1 VNRVSHRINDLRWAN
16 EDVTVQGEY
25 EATPLFHQWNQMKIP
40 DEKVEFQEDAEM
52 QEDRESLGK
61 MEDDPDGKVD
71 VDDLRLLLTKAK
83 DEIAIV

>member
-1 VNRVSHRINDLRWAN
+1 
-16 EDVTVQGEY
+16 
-25 EATPLFHQWNQMKIP
+25 MKIP